1 MTWKNDVLEAMK
13 RLDKESSLQE
23 IYDQIPS
30 IRPNLGSNWKARVRA
45 TLEENSSES
54 EAWLGKDDLFFMV
67 EKGSGIWS
75 LKESNKNKDGFF
87 DFVDVLKSKGLEPN
101 EVQLIRHQS
110 KRQKNM
116 KETYYWLWKNDTPTF
131 DEENAWQLKDK
142 FKDRKYLCV
151 FVVTPTKETLFAKFY
166 RILGQ
171 VEKNTDDGIGYYY
184 NLEADDSLLEFEG
197 RLKIDWGFAAE
208 KAWAQIGGNSPK
220 KIISDGKVKALN
232 ELTPGREYVRK
243 ELQDVFGGNKQR
255 GIVTLPNFDAIFLMP
270 SLSNEGAG
278 YEARWNDGVYH
289 MSGEGLVG
297 DQELTVGNKALAES
311 INTEKPIYL
320 FEPLKNRKPYTHIF
334 HSQVKCVDFTDYE
347 GPDKEGDLR
356 RMFRFYFQS
365 ISHPDLNKIS
375 VDELYKNL
383 EEELQ
388 ETIDANNKASSISL
402 KPKQESTNDIWV
414 AAKEATIKQRKEQ
427 KVQDL
432 YIDYLRS
439 EGFQADKSQVD
450 VVAKKNGKTIFIEA
464 KILDS
469 QTKAAHGLGQL
480 LYYSFMVEDEE
491 KPDVLRLLFDRKP
504 KEETIEFIKKFNVEI
519 VYLEDNNFLNVV

>member
-1 MTWKNDVLEAMK
+1 
-13 RLDKESSLQE
+13 
-23 IYDQIPS
+23 
-30 IRPNLGSNWKARVRA
+30 
-45 TLEENSSES
+45 
-54 EAWLGKDDLFFMV
+54 
-67 EKGSGIWS
+67 
-75 LKESNKNKDGFF
+75 
-87 DFVDVLKSKGLEPN
+87 
-101 EVQLIRHQS
+101 
-110 KRQKNM
+110 
-116 KETYYWLWKNDTPTF
+116 
-131 DEENAWQLKDK
+131 
-142 FKDRKYLCV
+142 
-151 FVVTPTKETLFAKFY
+151 
-166 RILGQ
+166 
-171 VEKNTDDGIGYYY
+171 
-184 NLEADDSLLEFEG
+184 
-197 RLKIDWGFAAE
+197 
-208 KAWAQIGGNSPK
+208 
-220 KIISDGKVKALN
+220 
-232 ELTPGREYVRK
+232 
-243 ELQDVFGGNKQR
+243 
-255 GIVTLPNFDAIFLMP
+255 
-270 SLSNEGAG
+270 
-278 YEARWNDGVYH
+278 

-356 RMFRFYFQS
+356 KMFRFYFQS

-414 AAKEATIKQRKEQ
+414 AAKEATKKQRKEQ

-504 KEETIEFIKKFNVEI
+504 KEETVEFIKKFNVEI